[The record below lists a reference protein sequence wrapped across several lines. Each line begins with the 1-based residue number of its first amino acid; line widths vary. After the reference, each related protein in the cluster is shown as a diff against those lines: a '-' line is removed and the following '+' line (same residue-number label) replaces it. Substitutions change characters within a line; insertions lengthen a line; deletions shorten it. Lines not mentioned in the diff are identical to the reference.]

1 METYNCSDLV
11 DGCVCINVKI
21 KDAQENQNYKNV
33 YEFIQKQNNENSL
46 SFIHFMHN
54 IVMFFTKTDVSK
66 CIDYANDLHNKLNN
80 MGITATI
87 GVSEKNSEFNGIP
100 TAYGQANKA
109 IGVSVLLGR
118 NKVVTFSEYQEIMK
132 KNSSKKEI
140 DWDEFSDAIINC
152 RREEVLKYV
161 SDYTEIIKAEKI
173 PDEECVVF
181 SVGGDGNLN
190 EVLNGIAKSENKI
203 LGNIPTGSG
212 NDFERTLSQYDDG
225 IHDFDF
231 GIINGRHFINVACVG
246 LDADVANNIS
256 WIRKK
261 KWIPVSQRYNAS
273 ILYTFIKYKFKKV
286 KVQIDDN
293 QSFENQCTIL
303 AICNGQYYGGGFR
316 MAPHATLDDGL
327 FDVYFV
333 EKMPKVKIL
342 PLFVKLLSAKHE
354 KSPKIK
360 KYQGEKV
367 VIDSDKRYTFNVD
380 GEMITDNHFEIEMR
394 KNAVKVFCN
403 KEFVER
409 IIGK

>member
-1 METYNCSDLV
+1 M
-11 DGCVCINVKI
+11 
-21 KDAQENQNYKNV
+21 
-33 YEFIQKQNNENSL
+33 
-46 SFIHFMHN
+46 
-54 IVMFFTKTDVSK
+54 
-66 CIDYANDLHNKLNN
+66 
-80 MGITATI
+80 
-87 GVSEKNSEFNGIP
+87 
-100 TAYGQANKA
+100 
-109 IGVSVLLGR
+109 
-118 NKVVTFSEYQEIMK
+118 
-132 KNSSKKEI
+132 
-140 DWDEFSDAIINC
+140 
-152 RREEVLKYV
+152 
-161 SDYTEIIKAEKI
+161 
-173 PDEECVVF
+173 
-181 SVGGDGNLN
+181 
-190 EVLNGIAKSENKI
+190 LNGIAKSENKI

-212 NDFERTLSQYDDG
+212 NDFERTLNQYDDG

-333 EKMPKVKIL
+333 EKMPKVKVL

-360 KYQGEKV
+360 KYQGKKV

-380 GEMITDNHFEIEMR
+380 GEMVTDTHFEIEMR

>member
-1 METYNCSDLV
+1 MKYYFI
-11 DGCVCINVKI
+11 INPISGKI
-21 KDAQENQNYKNV
+21 NKQLLEKNIREACLKRQVPYKVMYTKKTGDAQYLAK
-33 YEFIQKQNNENSL
+33 
-46 SFIHFMHN
+46 
-54 IVMFFTKTDVSK
+54 
-66 CIDYANDLHNKLNN
+66 
-80 MGITATI
+80 
-87 GVSEKNSEFNGIP
+87 
-100 TAYGQANKA
+100 
-109 IGVSVLLGR
+109 
-118 NKVVTFSEYQEIMK
+118 
-132 KNSSKKEI
+132 
-140 DWDEFSDAIINC
+140 
-152 RREEVLKYV
+152 
-161 SDYTEIIKAEKI
+161 KI

-333 EKMPKVKIL
+333 EKMPKVKVL

>member
-1 METYNCSDLV
+1 MKYYFIINPNSGKIDTNKFEQRILKECSKE
-11 DGCVCINVKI
+11 KI
-21 KDAQENQNYKNV
+21 KYEIFYTHNAGDA
-33 YEFIQKQNNENSL
+33 
-46 SFIHFMHN
+46 
-54 IVMFFTKTDVSK
+54 
-66 CIDYANDLHNKLNN
+66 
-80 MGITATI
+80 
-87 GVSEKNSEFNGIP
+87 
-100 TAYGQANKA
+100 
-109 IGVSVLLGR
+109 
-118 NKVVTFSEYQEIMK
+118 K
-132 KNSSKKEI
+132 KFAK
-140 DWDEFSDAIINC
+140 
-152 RREEVLKYV
+152 
-161 SDYTEIIKAEKI
+161 KI

-190 EVLNGIAKSENKI
+190 AVLNGLAGSKNKI

-333 EKMPKVKIL
+333 EKMPKVKVL

-380 GEMITDNHFEIEMR
+380 GEMVTDTHFEIEMR

-403 KEFVER
+403 KGFVER

>member
-1 METYNCSDLV
+1 MKYYFIINPNSGKIDTNQFEQRILKECSKE
-11 DGCVCINVKI
+11 KI
-21 KDAQENQNYKNV
+21 KYKIFYTHNAGDA
-33 YEFIQKQNNENSL
+33 
-46 SFIHFMHN
+46 
-54 IVMFFTKTDVSK
+54 
-66 CIDYANDLHNKLNN
+66 
-80 MGITATI
+80 
-87 GVSEKNSEFNGIP
+87 
-100 TAYGQANKA
+100 
-109 IGVSVLLGR
+109 
-118 NKVVTFSEYQEIMK
+118 K
-132 KNSSKKEI
+132 KFAK
-140 DWDEFSDAIINC
+140 
-152 RREEVLKYV
+152 
-161 SDYTEIIKAEKI
+161 KI

-190 EVLNGIAKSENKI
+190 AVLNGLAGSKNKI

-212 NDFERTLSQYDDG
+212 NDFERTLNQYDDG

-273 ILYTFIKYKFKKV
+273 ILYTFIKYEFKKV

-333 EKMPKVKIL
+333 EKMPKVKVL

-360 KYQGEKV
+360 KYQGKKV
-367 VIDSDKRYTFNVD
+367 VIDSDKR
-380 GEMITDNHFEIEMR
+380 
-394 KNAVKVFCN
+394 
-403 KEFVER
+403 
-409 IIGK
+409 

>member
-1 METYNCSDLV
+1 MKYYFI
-11 DGCVCINVKI
+11 INPISGKI
-21 KDAQENQNYKNV
+21 NKQLLEKNIREACLKRQVPYKVMYTKKTGDAQYLAK
-33 YEFIQKQNNENSL
+33 
-46 SFIHFMHN
+46 
-54 IVMFFTKTDVSK
+54 
-66 CIDYANDLHNKLNN
+66 
-80 MGITATI
+80 
-87 GVSEKNSEFNGIP
+87 
-100 TAYGQANKA
+100 
-109 IGVSVLLGR
+109 
-118 NKVVTFSEYQEIMK
+118 
-132 KNSSKKEI
+132 
-140 DWDEFSDAIINC
+140 
-152 RREEVLKYV
+152 
-161 SDYTEIIKAEKI
+161 KI

-212 NDFERTLSQYDDG
+212 NDFERTLNQYDDG

-333 EKMPKVKIL
+333 EKMPKIKIL

-354 KSPKIK
+354 KSPQIK
-360 KYQGEKV
+360 KYQGRKV
-367 VIDSDKRYTFNVD
+367 IIDSNHRYTFNVD
-380 GEMITDNHFEIEMR
+380 GEMVTDTHFEIEMR